1 MFNTEGSVIIGRRA
15 MGKVNEAGAGLE
27 ESLVETTDVLVKAL
41 RALGNAGH
49 PDAASRLAAKAW
61 WALRTTRPREAERV
75 NGAMHY
81 LARLPPEPGARP
93 TQAPAPAPAPAPAT
107 KEIA

>member
-1 MFNTEGSVIIGRRA
+1 MSLANKT
-15 MGKVNEAGAGLE
+15 GAELE
-27 ESLVETTDVLVKAL
+27 DALVETTDVLVKAL
-41 RALGNAGH
+41 RALGNAGQ
-49 PDAASRLAAKAW
+49 PDAANRLGAKAW

-81 LARLPPEPGARP
+81 LARLPAEPGAP
-93 TQAPAPAPAPAPAT
+93 PAEAPATKAPAT

>member
-1 MFNTEGSVIIGRRA
+1 MSQA
-15 MGKVNEAGAGLE
+15 NERGARLE
-27 ESLVETTDVLVKAL
+27 EALVETTDVLVKTL

-75 NGAMHY
+75 NGAMHF
-81 LARLPPEPGARP
+81 LARLPLEPDAQP
-93 TQAPAPAPAPAPAT
+93 TEAPAI
-107 KEIA
+107 KETV

>member
-1 MFNTEGSVIIGRRA
+1 
-15 MGKVNEAGAGLE
+15 MGQVNEPGAVLVE
-27 ESLVETTDVLVKAL
+27 ALVETPDVLVKAL
-41 RALGNAGH
+41 RALGNAGR

-81 LARLPPEPGARP
+81 LARLPAEPDAPP
-93 TQAPAPAPAPAPAT
+93 TEAPAT

>member
-1 MFNTEGSVIIGRRA
+1 MTQSNDR
-15 MGKVNEAGAGLE
+15 GARLE
-27 ESLVETTDVLVKAL
+27 EAVVETTDVLVKTL

-75 NGAMHY
+75 NGVMHF
-81 LARLPPEPGARP
+81 LARLPSEPDAQP
-93 TQAPAPAPAPAPAT
+93 TEAPAT
-107 KEIA
+107 KETA